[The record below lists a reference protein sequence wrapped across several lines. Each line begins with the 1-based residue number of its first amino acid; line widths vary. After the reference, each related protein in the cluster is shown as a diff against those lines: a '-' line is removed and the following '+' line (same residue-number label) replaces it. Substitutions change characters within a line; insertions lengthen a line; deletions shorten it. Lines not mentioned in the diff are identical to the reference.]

1 MDNSTDTNTQNH
13 ANGNGSRRKK
23 LITGVL
29 GAFALACIGYAVY
42 WATVAQYV
50 EYTDNAYVNGDE
62 VQITPQVAGTVTMIG
77 ADDTQFV
84 NAGQVLVQLDQA
96 DAEVAL
102 QRAESQLA
110 RAVRSVR
117 NLYATS
123 AQQQANLQARE
134 SDLAKAEQDV
144 ARRERLA
151 SSGAISKEEVQH
163 ARDAVQVAQSA
174 LAAARQQVVATSA
187 LVDHTTIEKHPEV
200 QSAAAAV
207 KDAWLT
213 NARTALPA
221 PVAGFVAKRSVQLGQ
236 RVSPGAPLMAVIPL
250 DKVWVE
256 ANFKEPQL
264 AGIRIGQPA
273 TLKAD
278 VYGSKVEYHGR
289 VTGIGAGTGGA
300 FALLPAQN
308 ASGNWIKI
316 VQRVPVRVALDP
328 RELAR
333 HPLQIGLSMKAY
345 VDIRDASG
353 QRLPEVAKDDHDY
366 STNVFQSVTAQADRT
381 VRRIIAENDP
391 GATRASANHHL
402 AARLGAG
409 GAQVLA
415 APVRA
420 GSPVALRD

>member
-1 MDNSTDTNTQNH
+1 MDNSTDTNTQT
-13 ANGNGSRRKK
+13 NGNGSRRKK
-23 LITGVL
+23 LIIAVL
-29 GAFALACIGYAVY
+29 GAFALAGIACGVY
-42 WATVAQYV
+42 WTTVAQYV

-62 VQITPQVAGTVTMIG
+62 IQITPQVAGTVTMIG

-123 AQQQANLQARE
+123 AQQQASLQARE

-174 LAAARQQVVATSA
+174 LAAARQQAVATSA

-207 KDAWLT
+207 KDAWLA

-221 PVAGFVAKRSVQLGQ
+221 PVAGFVAKRGVQLGQ

-250 DKVWVE
+250 DKVWVD

-273 TLKAD
+273 TLRAD
-278 VYGSKVEYHGR
+278 VYGSKVKYHGR

-316 VQRVPVRVALDP
+316 VQRVPVRIELDAQ
-328 RELAR
+328 ELAA
-333 HPLQIGLSMKAY
+333 HPLQIGLSMQ
-345 VDIRDASG
+345 VDIDTHDRSSP
-353 QRLPEVAKDDHDY
+353 RLPQIAGAPAAHRTDVFNVLDDLAKQRVEEV
-366 STNVFQSVTAQADRT
+366 
-381 VRRIIAENDP
+381 IA
-391 GATRASANHHL
+391 ANTGT
-402 AARLGAG
+402 AARQIAQHHGTAG
-409 GAQVLA
+409 TKHL
-415 APVRA
+415 
-420 GSPVALRD
+420 

>member
-1 MDNSTDTNTQNH
+1 MDTATDTPASQDDAPSHT
-13 ANGNGSRRKK
+13 NGNGSRRKK
-23 LITGVL
+23 LIAGVL
-29 GAFALACIGYAVY
+29 GAFALAGVAYAAY

-62 VQITPQVAGTVTMIG
+62 IQITPQVAGTVTAIG

-84 NAGQVLVQLDQA
+84 KAGQVLVQLDRA
-96 DAEVAL
+96 DAGIAL

-123 AQQQANLQARE
+123 AQQQANLQVRE

-151 SSGAISKEEVQH
+151 SSGAISREEVQH
-163 ARDAVQVAQSA
+163 ARDAVRAAQAA
-174 LAAARQQVVATSA
+174 LAAARQQLAATSA
-187 LVDHTTIEKHPEV
+187 LVDRTTVEKHPEV

-207 KDAWLT
+207 KDAWLAST
-213 NARTALPA
+213 RTALPA

-236 RVSPGAPLMAVIPL
+236 RVNPGAPLMAVIPL
-250 DKVWVE
+250 DKVWVD

-264 AGIRIGQPA
+264 ADIRIGQPA
-273 TLKAD
+273 TLTAD
-278 VYGSKVEYHGR
+278 VYGGKVKYHGR

-316 VQRVPVRVALDP
+316 VQRVPVRIELDAQ
-328 RELAR
+328 ELAA
-333 HPLQIGLSMKAY
+333 HPLQIGLSMQ
-345 VDIRDASG
+345 VDIDTHDRG
-353 QRLPEVAKDDHDY
+353 GPRLPQVAGTPSGRRTDVFSQLDHL
-366 STNVFQSVTAQADRT
+366 ADQR
-381 VRRIIAENDP
+381 VREIIA
-391 GATRASANHHL
+391 ANM
-402 AARLGAG
+402 GAG
-409 GAQVLA
+409 QQLAQHHGT
-415 APVRA
+415 
-420 GSPVALRD
+420 GSAKHL

>member
-1 MDNSTDTNTQNH
+1 MDNASDNATQNH
-13 ANGNGSRRKK
+13 VNGNGSRRKK

-29 GAFALACIGYAVY
+29 GAFALAGIAYGVY
-42 WATVAQYV
+42 WATIAQYV
-50 EYTDNAYVNGDE
+50 EYTDNAYVNGDA

-117 NLYATS
+117 NLYASS
-123 AQQQANLQARE
+123 AQQQAGLQARE
-134 SDLAKAEQDV
+134 SDLARAEQDV

-163 ARDAVQVAQSA
+163 ARDAVLVAQSA
-174 LAAARQQVVATSA
+174 LAAARQQAVATSA
-187 LVDHTTIEKHPEV
+187 LVDRTTIDNHPEV

-207 KDAWLT
+207 KDAWLAH
-213 NARTALPA
+213 ARTALPA
-221 PVAGFVAKRSVQLGQ
+221 PVSGFVAKRGVQLGQ
-236 RVSPGAPLMAVIPL
+236 RVSPGAPLMAIIPL
-250 DKVWVE
+250 DKVWVD

-278 VYGSKVEYHGR
+278 VYGGKVEYHGH

-316 VQRVPVRVALDP
+316 VQRVPVRIELDA
-328 RELAR
+328 RELAA
-333 HPLQIGLSMKAY
+333 HPLQIGLSMQ
-345 VDIRDASG
+345 VDIDTHDHG
-353 QRLPEVAKDDHDY
+353 GPRLPQVVSAHAAHRTDVFRALDDLAERRVREVIAANAGTATQQLAQHHAAAGAK
-366 STNVFQSVTAQADRT
+366 R
-381 VRRIIAENDP
+381 
-391 GATRASANHHL
+391 HL
-402 AARLGAG
+402 
-409 GAQVLA
+409 
-415 APVRA
+415 
-420 GSPVALRD
+420 

>member
-1 MDNSTDTNTQNH
+1 MDNTTDSAQNH

-23 LITGVL
+23 LIAGVL
-29 GAFALACIGYAVY
+29 GAFALTGVAWGVY

-163 ARDAVQVAQSA
+163 ARDAVLVAQSA
-174 LAAARQQVVATSA
+174 LAAARQQAAATSA

-207 KDAWLT
+207 KDAWLA

-221 PVAGFVAKRSVQLGQ
+221 PVAGFVAKRGVQLGQ

-250 DKVWVE
+250 DKVWVD

-264 AGIRIGQPA
+264 AAIRIGQPA

-278 VYGSKVEYHGR
+278 VYGGKVEYHGR
-289 VTGIGAGTGGA
+289 VIGIGAGTGGA

-316 VQRVPVRVALDP
+316 VQRVPVRIELDA
-328 RELAR
+328 RELAAN
-333 HPLQIGLSMKAY
+333 PLQIGLSMQ
-345 VDIRDASG
+345 VDIDTHDRNRP
-353 QRLPEVAKDDHDY
+353 RLPQVAGAPAAHHTDVFHALDNLAEQRVREVIDAN
-366 STNVFQSVTAQADRT
+366 TGTGRQLAQQH
-381 VRRIIAENDP
+381 
-391 GATRASANHHL
+391 GAAGTRHL
-402 AARLGAG
+402 
-409 GAQVLA
+409 
-415 APVRA
+415 
-420 GSPVALRD
+420 